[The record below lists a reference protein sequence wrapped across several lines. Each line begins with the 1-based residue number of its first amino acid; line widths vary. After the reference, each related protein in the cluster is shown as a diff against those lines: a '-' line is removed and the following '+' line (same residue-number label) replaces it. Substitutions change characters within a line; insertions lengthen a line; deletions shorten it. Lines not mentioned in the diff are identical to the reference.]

1 MPFLAITPSLCINT
15 LTQPFSPIYIRLV
28 FVWIW
33 CKAVKWVFGMTK
45 QEDWC
50 DKKRE
55 RKWLQGVKNNWDGI
69 IAWIIYL
76 PAAPWLRA
84 SSRTSLEM
92 DGRTLHL
99 ISFFENPYGVGYIR
113 TPVHPGGGWCG
124 PKNCTLK
131 NFTSRS
137 KLSVQSIFKEVLG
150 LLDYR
155 SSGVIEI
162 GKLLL
167 FEAPSC
173 DFVIITNKRR

>member
-15 LTQPFSPIYIRLV
+15 LTQPFRPIYIRLA
-28 FVWIW
+28 FVWMW

-137 KLSVQSIFKEVLG
+137 KLSVQSISKEVLG
-150 LLDYR
+150 LLDCR